1 MNIVNYIRFPALC
14 FAMVMSTG
22 VLAEGPT
29 QVDRLELDA
38 SSVTGNEE
46 LPKVMYIV
54 PWKETSFSGLQGKP
68 VNSVL
73 DEVLEPVDREV
84 FQRQL
89 RYHQQLHADDQAT
102 D

>member
-1 MNIVNYIRFPALC
+1 MNIVNYIRFPVAC
-14 FAMVMSTG
+14 FAMVMSIG
-22 VLAEGPT
+22 VLAEGPA

-68 VNSVL
+68 GNSVL
-73 DEVLEPVDREV
+73 NEALTPVDREV
-84 FQRQL
+84 FKRQL
-89 RYHQQLHADDQAT
+89 RYHQQLHADGQSQD
-102 D
+102 